1 MDVALLV
8 RALRRGL
15 EGVDD
20 GFRVVVDGANLGG
33 KDLCGWRAREV
44 EQPCDQMLDS
54 CWLCLQMSNAD
65 RRFYDL

>member
-8 RALRRGL
+8 WALRRGL

-33 KDLCGWRAREV
+33 KDLCGWRAREG
-44 EQPCDQMLDS
+44 EQP
-54 CWLCLQMSNAD
+54 
-65 RRFYDL
+65 

>member
-1 MDVALLV
+1 MTAFVLS
-8 RALRRGL
+8 RWGEHR
-15 EGVDD
+15 
-20 GFRVVVDGANLGG
+20 G